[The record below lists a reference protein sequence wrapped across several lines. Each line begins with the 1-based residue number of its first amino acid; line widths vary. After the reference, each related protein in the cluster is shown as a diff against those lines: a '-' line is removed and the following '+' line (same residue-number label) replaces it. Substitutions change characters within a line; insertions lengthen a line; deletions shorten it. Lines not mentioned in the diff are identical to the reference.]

1 MPYESTPA
9 SPRLLDPDT
18 VIGRLVDLARQAAPR
33 SFVPYS
39 GRESAVVVLLSDG
52 AYVPG
57 VRVENA
63 SFPLTIPPL
72 LNAVTTASALG
83 RTDIAAIAGS
93 EPIVPSEIVYATE
106 LPENELHYWSDN
118 ALVDADADLL
128 PEPGEALTPLISWEV
143 SDPSAAIRA
152 AADVAATSH
161 PQESGF
167 PVGCVLE
174 IEPGRGIPGTNVEH
188 ADWTRILCAER
199 NALGTAVSY
208 GFNSLQALY
217 LSCPD
222 APDATPCGACRQVLV
237 ELAPEA
243 QVVMDRGN
251 RSPETTET
259 RALLPGYFSGSAL
272 RSDQPVDRP

>member
-1 MPYESTPA
+1 MPNESTQS
-9 SPRLLDPDT
+9 SPLLSEPDA
-18 VIGRLVDLARQAAPR
+18 VLGRLARLAHKAAQR
-33 SFVPYS
+33 SIVPYS
-39 GRESAVVVLLSDG
+39 GRSSAVIVLLSDG
-52 AYVPG
+52 SWVPG
-57 VRVENA
+57 VRIENA
-63 SFPLTIPPL
+63 SYPLTIPPL

-83 RTDIAAIAGS
+83 RSDIAAIVGS
-93 EPIVPSEIVYATE
+93 EPLPPSEIVYATE
-106 LPENELHYWSDN
+106 LPDTELYYRSDN
-118 ALVDADADLL
+118 ALVNADADLL
-128 PEPGEALTPLISWEV
+128 PEPGDALSPLISWDV
-143 SDPSAAIRA
+143 ADPSAAIRA

-208 GFNSLQALY
+208 GFNPPTALY

-222 APDATPCGACRQVLV
+222 ASDATPCGACRQVLV

-251 RSPETTET
+251 RSSETTDA
-259 RALLPGYFSGSAL
+259 RALLPGHFTGSAL
-272 RSDQPVDRP
+272 RSD